1 MSLWLLLAVN
11 SITLGGLLFL
21 LAAGFS
27 LIFGL
32 MRIPNLAHG
41 SFFMLG
47 AYFAVSLIRLGMAFW
62 PAALL
67 AGLGVALFGGIVER
81 LILRRLAG
89 AELAQVLV
97 TLGLSFM
104 VADVCLM
111 VWTGDPI
118 QIDTPA
124 LLRGATN
131 VAGLA
136 FPTYRLAVSVIAVIV
151 AAALWILIDR
161 TRLGAMIRAGVD
173 DPAMARVTG
182 IRVSRLFTI
191 VFCLGAWLAGFAGV
205 IGGPILSVY
214 PGLDQEMLPLALV
227 VVILGGSGSLLGCL
241 AGSLIVGFLYNFG
254 QALLPRA
261 GLRRALPA
269 DADRPRAAAP
279 GPVRAAGG
287 VKRLALAAALL
298 VLAALPLWVGN
309 TFYVNI
315 ATQILLYAVFA
326 LGINVLVGY
335 AGLVTLGHAGLFGI
349 AAYAGARML
358 NGGHGHAAVAAGA
371 LVAAVVVAALFAV
384 LALRGTGLGFVMIT
398 VALGQ
403 IVWGIAYRWISIT
416 NGDNGISIKGRPS
429 PLGLSLASP
438 AAFYWAVLIVFVVA
452 VASMAVLVASPFGA
466 SLRGTRDQPRR
477 MQALGYHVWMIRF
490 IAFVF
495 SGFWSGVA
503 GLLYLYYHQFVSP
516 HAVALSASAEA
527 LLMVISGGTGTLLG
541 PIAGAAL
548 VVVMKNVA
556 SAYVERWNFVLGA
569 IFVVIVV
576 FMPEGFVPGTVRLWR
591 WAAGAWRPRAAAPVP
606 APGEEGMTAL
616 DVRDLEKSFGGP
628 PRHGSSEPHRRGG
641 RAPLDHRTERRRED
655 HALQPHHR
663 RAQARPR
670 LDRAVRS

>member
-47 AYFAVSLIRLGMAFW
+47 AYFAVTLIRLGMGFW

-89 AELAQVLV
+89 TELAQVLV

-118 QIDTPA
+118 QIETPA

-136 FPTYRLAVSVIAVIV
+136 FPTYRLAVSVIAMIV

-254 QALLPRA
+254 QAMFPELAYVVLFLPM
-261 GLRRALPA
+261 L
-269 DADRPRAAAP
+269 
-279 GPVRAAGG
+279 
-287 VKRLALAAALL
+287 
-298 VLAALPLWVGN
+298 
-309 TFYVNI
+309 I
-315 ATQILLYAVFA
+315 
-326 LGINVLVGY
+326 VLV
-335 AGLVTLGHAGLFGI
+335 VRPQGLFG
-349 AAYAGARML
+349 R
-358 NGGHGHAAVAAGA
+358 
-371 LVAAVVVAALFAV
+371 
-384 LALRGTGLGFVMIT
+384 
-398 VALGQ
+398 
-403 IVWGIAYRWISIT
+403 
-416 NGDNGISIKGRPS
+416 
-429 PLGLSLASP
+429 P
-438 AAFYWAVLIVFVVA
+438 AA
-452 VASMAVLVASPFGA
+452 
-466 SLRGTRDQPRR
+466 
-477 MQALGYHVWMIRF
+477 
-490 IAFVF
+490 
-495 SGFWSGVA
+495 
-503 GLLYLYYHQFVSP
+503 
-516 HAVALSASAEA
+516 
-527 LLMVISGGTGTLLG
+527 
-541 PIAGAAL
+541 
-548 VVVMKNVA
+548 
-556 SAYVERWNFVLGA
+556 
-569 IFVVIVV
+569 
-576 FMPEGFVPGTVRLWR
+576 
-591 WAAGAWRPRAAAPVP
+591 
-606 APGEEGMTAL
+606 
-616 DVRDLEKSFGGP
+616 
-628 PRHGSSEPHRRGG
+628 
-641 RAPLDHRTERRRED
+641 
-655 HALQPHHR
+655 
-663 RAQARPR
+663 
-670 LDRAVRS
+670 